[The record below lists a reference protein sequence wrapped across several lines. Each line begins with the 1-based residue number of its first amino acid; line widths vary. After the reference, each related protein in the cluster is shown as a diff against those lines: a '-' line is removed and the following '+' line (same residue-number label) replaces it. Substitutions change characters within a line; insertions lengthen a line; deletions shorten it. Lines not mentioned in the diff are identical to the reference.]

1 MFPSSNFRKRWF
13 QPLRYRISNGCWKV
27 FLFLKKWDLP
37 TLASC
42 NCNLAMY
49 QNLLHHSSSDNLH
62 VLWMN
67 AHLPP
72 IHNTL
77 IDIKFQRLF
86 DSFPVLCVSQIE
98 VITQKQW
105 FSPLNMA
112 NIGCFFFF
120 FGCSRL
126 SWRSGKPQ
134 KWRPSQAAALTVPEP
149 DSAVQRIKPLAKSIK
164 SPAKMPRNTKS
175 HWKSCHCGKTWL

>member
-1 MFPSSNFRKRWF
+1 MFPSSNFRKRGF
-13 QPLRYRISNGCWKV
+13 QPLRYRISNGRWKV

-49 QNLLHHSSSDNLH
+49 QNLLHHFSSDNLH

-77 IDIKFQRLF
+77 IDIYQISKIVWFIPSVVCFSNWGNYPKTMVLSFEHGQHWMFFLGAPGSHDDPENPRSEGLPKPRPWQFQ
-86 DSFPVLCVSQIE
+86 
-98 VITQKQW
+98 
-105 FSPLNMA
+105 
-112 NIGCFFFF
+112 
-120 FGCSRL
+120 SRTAL
-126 SWRSGKPQ
+126 SS
-134 KWRPSQAAALTVPEP
+134 V
-149 DSAVQRIKPLAKSIK
+149 
-164 SPAKMPRNTKS
+164 
-175 HWKSCHCGKTWL
+175 

>member
-1 MFPSSNFRKRWF
+1 MFPSSNFRKRGF

-49 QNLLHHSSSDNLH
+49 QNLLHHFSSDNLH

-77 IDIKFQRLF
+77 IDIYQISKIVWFIPSVVCFSNWGNYPKTMVL
-86 DSFPVLCVSQIE
+86 SFEHGQH
-98 VITQKQW
+98 W
-105 FSPLNMA
+105 M
-112 NIGCFFFF
+112 FF

-126 SWRSGKPQ
+126 PWRSGKPQ
-134 KWRPSQAAALTVPEP
+134 KRRPSQAAALTVPEP

>member
-112 NIGCFFFF
+112 NIGCFFFPPGAPGSHDDPENPRSEGLPKPRPWQF
-120 FGCSRL
+120 QSRTAL
-126 SWRSGKPQ
+126 SS
-134 KWRPSQAAALTVPEP
+134 V
-149 DSAVQRIKPLAKSIK
+149 
-164 SPAKMPRNTKS
+164 
-175 HWKSCHCGKTWL
+175 